1 MYDKFGEM
9 GSAEELNEL
18 AENLKKEGDLEGL
31 KTMAEENG
39 IPADYVEL
47 FQEGAIPYLC
57 DTITAAN
64 GKLDVESKALGLKG
78 LMLDWVEYIRALCL
92 EKDGMAESDFYLMLY
107 LPKGTVLQAGDSA
120 SVRREG
126 QILRGR
132 CSASLSYPSYAL
144 ASMDVKEVEA
154 TA

>member
-1 MYDKFGEM
+1 MGEAEILKRTM
-9 GSAEELNEL
+9 TDRADISRMEATGDGYRWVYRDLPCALSRNYHGSRPRNE
-18 AENLKKEGDLEGL
+18 
-31 KTMAEENG
+31 
-39 IPADYVEL
+39 
-47 FQEGAIPYLC
+47 
-57 DTITAAN
+57 
-64 GKLDVESKALGLKG
+64 
-78 LMLDWVEYIRALCL
+78 

-120 SVRREG
+120 AVRREG